1 MFGPHVMEAEV
12 LQNLEP
18 KADVAAQQCALAY
31 LEQLKNSEAGWQ
43 FCMNTLTRGMNQN
56 NHLRFFC
63 FQVVEHYI
71 RNHYNHENLADQ
83 QRVREFLSCWI
94 QLQCTQLGRQEATFL
109 RNKAAQ
115 VFALVF
121 VRDYPL
127 FWADFFGDLIKT
139 LSFGPQ
145 AVDIY
150 VRVLKAIDS
159 EVADQDVIR
168 THQEA
173 ERNAAIKN
181 AMRGSCVE
189 KLVESWYHIL
199 KTYETSNPELVNQ
212 CLEVIGAY
220 VSWIDIALVAND
232 RFIELLL
239 SLLHMVESR
248 ESAADC
254 LHDIISKG
262 MEPLDKLQ
270 LIETLVPV
278 LQNSG
283 ILKPLEDDE
292 TDFSCKLSR
301 LVNGIGLNLIDAYNK
316 LSKSGSAEQI
326 ALLQSAVERKV
337 PIMIEFLSNDYDD
350 VSAAVLEFAK
360 EYIHMLKGKVMQT
373 EEQLGYARSLL
384 LTVVHKMK
392 YDESYRFEQ
401 EGEDEA
407 TFQEFR
413 KQLKVLFDNLAGV
426 NKELVI
432 EYVSKFT
439 TNTLSGWRT
448 ASFQNVEIAIY
459 LLYLMGE
466 AIPASGGNHF
476 SGDHTKVSAMQA
488 MMHVL
493 VTCDVSHHPHPA
505 VTLQYVETVV
515 RYEKFFNTE
524 PEHIPYVLTAFLDQ
538 RGVRNSSPLVRSR
551 CAYLFSRFV
560 KCLRTLI
567 QPYIKE
573 VLGPLQYL
581 LVLIPPENG
590 SSLISEDDQL
600 YLYEAAAV
608 MIMSGAFGAQQ
619 KGMLISNMLV
629 PVMDKFKTLV
639 SQLLV
644 EMDEQKQELLAQ
656 SLCHAMAVTSR
667 ASKAFTNH
675 QTMKSCFCVPLF
687 IEAMKVFLGCLQI
700 PTQSQIL
707 RSGVRQFLH
716 RMVVCLEEELLPY
729 IPQASEGLLKGN
741 DIQSIQEYIPLIVQ
755 IIAKF
760 KLSWVFQKEVIPFLQ
775 QVFMPIVNAIFSA
788 LSLPV
793 EENDEQGKRE
803 KQLLQRNYFQFIAA
817 VVTNNISE
825 VLNAQES
832 QFLEQVMISIIR
844 GAVDFPD
851 PVAQKTCF
859 SILRKLVDLWGGKEQ
874 PDGFTQF
881 IYKNIVP
888 ACFMAPLKST
898 FDLSDAQTSLA
909 LAESAMCLKTILQ
922 RRGDE
927 FVNYLHAE
935 YLPTLQI
942 SPHLIDEY
950 CQALKAENRVFK
962 NYVKVF
968 FQQAR
973 T

>member
-1 MFGPHVMEAEV
+1 MFGPHVMEEEV

-18 KADVAAQQCALAY
+18 KADVAAQQHALAR

-43 FCMNTLTRGMNQN
+43 FCMSTLMSGMTQH

-71 RNHYNHENLADQ
+71 KNHYNNENLADQ

-127 FWADFFGDLIKT
+127 HWADFFGDLIKT
-139 LSFGPQ
+139 LSFGPH

-159 EVADQDVIR
+159 EVADRDIIH
-168 THQEA
+168 TPQEA

-220 VSWIDIALVAND
+220 VAWIDIALVANG

-239 SLLHMVESR
+239 SLLHRIESR
-248 ESAADC
+248 EAATDC

-278 LQNSG
+278 LQSSG
-283 ILKPLEDDE
+283 MLKPLQDDE

-301 LVNGIGLNLIDAYNK
+301 LVNGIGLNLIDAHTK
-316 LSKSGSAEQI
+316 LSKSGSTEQV
-326 ALLQSAVERKV
+326 ALLQNAVEQKV
-337 PIMIEFLSNDYDD
+337 PVMIEFLNNDYDD

-373 EEQLGYARSLL
+373 EEQLGHAHTLL
-384 LTVVHKMK
+384 LTIVHKMK

-439 TNTLSGWRT
+439 TNTLSEWRT
-448 ASFQNVEIAIY
+448 ASFQDVEIAIY

-476 SGDHTKVSAMQA
+476 TGDQTKVSAMQT

-538 RGVRNSSPLVRSR
+538 RGMRNGSPLVRSR

-581 LVLIPPENG
+581 LILIPPDNG

-608 MIMSGAFGAQQ
+608 MIVSGAFGAQQ
-619 KGMLISNMLV
+619 KGMLMSNLLI
-629 PVMDKFKTLV
+629 PVMDKFKTV
-639 SQLLV
+639 MSQLLV
-644 EMDEQKQELLAQ
+644 EVDEQKQELLAQ
-656 SLCHAMAVTSR
+656 CLCHAMAVTSR

-675 QTMKSCFCVPLF
+675 QTMKSCCCVPVF
-687 IEAMKVFLGCLQI
+687 VEATKIFLRCLQI

-707 RSGVRQFLH
+707 QSGVRQFLH

-729 IPQASEGLLKGN
+729 IPQASEGLLKGS
-741 DIQSIQEYIPLIVQ
+741 DIRCIQEYVPLIVQ

-760 KLSWVFQKEVIPFLQ
+760 KKEVIPFLQ

-788 LSLPV
+788 LTLPV

-817 VVTNNISE
+817 IVTNNISE
-825 VLNAQES
+825 VLNAQDS
-832 QFLEQVMISIIR
+832 HFLEQVMMSIIR

-859 SILRKLVDLWGGKEQ
+859 SILRKLVDLWGGKEE

-909 LAESAMCLKTILQ
+909 LAESAMCLKAILQ

-927 FVNYLHAE
+927 FVNYLRAE

-942 SPHLIDEY
+942 SPQLTDEY
-950 CQALKAENRVFK
+950 CQALRSENKVFK

>member
-1 MFGPHVMEAEV
+1 MEEEV

-18 KADVAAQQCALAY
+18 KSDIVAQQHALAY
-31 LEQLKNSEAGWQ
+31 LEQLKNSEVGWQ
-43 FCMNTLTRGMNQN
+43 FCMSTLTNSRTQDNQ
-56 NHLRFFC
+56 LRFFC
-63 FQVVEHYI
+63 FQVVENYI
-71 RNHYNHENLADQ
+71 RNHYNNENLAEQ
-83 QRVREFLSCWI
+83 QRVRDFLSCWI
-94 QLQCTQLGRQEATFL
+94 QLQCAHLERQEATFI

-121 VRDYPL
+121 VSDYPL
-127 FWADFFGDLIKT
+127 HWADFFGDLIKT
-139 LSFGPQ
+139 LNLGPQ
-145 AVDIY
+145 AVDNY

-159 EVADQDVIR
+159 EVADRDIIR
-168 THQEA
+168 TQQEV
-173 ERNAAIKN
+173 ERNTVIKN

-199 KTYETSNPELVNQ
+199 KTYEASNAELVNQ

-220 VSWIDIALVAND
+220 ISWIDIALIAND
-232 RFIELLL
+232 RFVEVLL
-239 SLLHMVESR
+239 SLLRTVESR
-248 ESAADC
+248 EAAVDC
-254 LHDIISKG
+254 IHDIINKG
-262 MEPLDKLQ
+262 MEPMDKFQ
-270 LIETLVPV
+270 LIESLVPV
-278 LQNSG
+278 LQNSN
-283 ILKPLEDDE
+283 ILKPFKDDE
-292 TDFSCKLSR
+292 SDYTCKLSR
-301 LVNGIGLNLIDAYNK
+301 LVNGIGLNLTEAHHK
-316 LSKSGSAEQI
+316 LSKTGSSEQI
-326 ALLQSAVERKV
+326 TMLQTAIEHKV
-337 PIMIEFLSNDYDD
+337 PIMIEFLNNDYDD

-360 EYIHMLKGKVMQT
+360 EYIHMLKVKVMQT
-373 EEQLGYARSLL
+373 EEQLSYAHSVLV
-384 LTVVHKMK
+384 TIVHKMK

-426 NKELVI
+426 NKDLVI
-432 EYVSKFT
+432 NYVSKFT
-439 TNTLSGWRT
+439 INTLREWRT
-448 ASFQNVEIAIY
+448 TSFQDVEIAIY

-476 SGDHTKVSAMQA
+476 TGDHTKVSAMQT
-488 MMHVL
+488 MMHML

-505 VTLQYVETVV
+505 VTLQFIETVV
-515 RYEKFFNTE
+515 RYEKFFSTE
-524 PEHIPYVLTAFLDQ
+524 PEHIPYILTAFLDQ
-538 RGVRNSSPLVRSR
+538 RGMRNVSPLVRSR

-581 LVLIPPENG
+581 LVLIPPGNG
-590 SSLISEDDQL
+590 SNVISEDDQL

-608 MIMSGAFGAQQ
+608 MIISGAFGAQQ
-619 KGMLISNMLV
+619 KGLLISNMLL
-629 PVMDKFKTLV
+629 PVMEKFKILV

-644 EMDEQKQELLAQ
+644 ETDEYQQELLAQ

-667 ASKAFTNH
+667 ASKAFSNH
-675 QTMKSCFCVPLF
+675 QTMKSCCCVPVFL
-687 IEAMKVFLGCLQI
+687 EATKVFLGCLQI
-700 PTQSQIL
+700 TTQSAIL
-707 RSGVRQFLH
+707 QSGVRQFLH

-729 IPQASEGLLKGN
+729 VPQASEGLLKGN
-741 DIQSIQEYIPLIVQ
+741 DIRSIQEYVPLIVQ

-760 KLSWVFQKEVIPFLQ
+760 KLSWVFQKEVVPFLQ

-788 LSLPV
+788 LSLPI
-793 EENDEQGKRE
+793 EENDEQGKRD

-817 VVTNNISE
+817 IVTNNIAE
-825 VLNAQES
+825 VLNAQDS
-832 QFLEQVMISIIR
+832 QFLEQVMMSIIR

-888 ACFMAPLKST
+888 SCFMAPLKPT
-898 FDLSDAQTSLA
+898 FDLSDAQTLLA
-909 LAESAMCLKTILQ
+909 LSESAMCLKTILQ

-927 FVNYLHAE
+927 FVNYLHEE
-935 YLPTLQI
+935 YLPTLQF
-942 SPHLIDEY
+942 SPQLIDEY
-950 CQALKAENRVFK
+950 CQALKADNKVFK
-962 NYVKVF
+962 NYVKIF

>member
-1 MFGPHVMEAEV
+1 MFGPHVMEEEV

-18 KADVAAQQCALAY
+18 KTDVVSQQHALAY
-31 LEQLKNSEAGWQ
+31 LEQLKNSETGWQ
-43 FCMNTLTRGMNQN
+43 FCMSTLTRGMTQDNQ
-56 NHLRFFC
+56 LRFFC

-71 RNHYNHENLADQ
+71 RNHYNNENLADQ
-83 QRVREFLSCWI
+83 QRVREFLSRWI
-94 QLQCTQLGRQEATFL
+94 QLQCTQLGRQEAIFL

-127 FWADFFGDLIKT
+127 HWTDFFGDLIKT

-159 EVADQDVIR
+159 EVADQDITH
-168 THQEA
+168 THQEI

-212 CLEVIGAY
+212 CLEIIGAY
-220 VSWIDIALVAND
+220 VSWIDIGLVANA

-239 SLLHMVESR
+239 SLLCVVESR

-278 LQNSG
+278 LQSSG

-292 TDFSCKLSR
+292 TDFSCKLSH
-301 LVNGIGLNLIDAYNK
+301 LVNGIGLNLIDAHNK
-316 LSKSGSAEQI
+316 LSKSGSVEQV
-326 ALLQSAVERKV
+326 ALLQNAVERKV
-337 PIMIEFLSNDYDD
+337 PIMIQFLSNDYDD
-350 VSAAVLEFAK
+350 VSAEVLEFAK
-360 EYIHMLKGKVMQT
+360 EYIHMLKAKVMQT
-373 EEQLGYARSLL
+373 EEQLGYAHTLL
-384 LTVVHKMK
+384 LTIVYKMK

-432 EYVSKFT
+432 EYVTKFT
-439 TNTLSGWRT
+439 TNTLCEWRT
-448 ASFQNVEIAIY
+448 TSFEDVEIAIY

-476 SGDHTKVSAMQA
+476 TGDHTKVSAMQT
-488 MMHVL
+488 MMHTL
-493 VTCDVSHHPHPA
+493 VTCDVSYHPHPA

-524 PEHIPYVLTAFLDQ
+524 PEHIPYVLTSFLDQ

-551 CAYLFSRFV
+551 CSYLFSRFV

-573 VLGPLQYL
+573 VLGPLQFL
-581 LVLIPPENG
+581 LILNPPENG
-590 SSLISEDDQL
+590 SRLISEDDQL

-608 MIMSGAFGAQQ
+608 MIVSGAFDAQQ
-619 KGMLISNMLV
+619 KGMLMSNMLI
-629 PVMDKFKTLV
+629 PVMEKFKTLV
-639 SQLLV
+639 TQLLV
-644 EMDEQKQELLAQ
+644 ETDERKQQLFAQ
-656 SLCHAMAVTSR
+656 TLCHAMAVTSR

-675 QTMKSCFCVPLF
+675 QTMKSCCCVPVF
-687 IEAMKVFLGCLQI
+687 VEATKVFLNCLQI
-700 PTQSQIL
+700 PTQSQVL
-707 RSGVRQFLH
+707 QSGVRQFLH

-729 IPQASEGLLKGN
+729 VPRASEGLLKGN
-741 DIQSIQEYIPLIVQ
+741 DIRSIQEYVPLIVQ

-760 KLSWVFQKEVIPFLQ
+760 KKEVIPFLQ

-788 LSLPV
+788 QSLPI

-817 VVTNNISE
+817 VVTNNVSE
-825 VLNAQES
+825 VLNAQDS
-832 QFLEQVMISIIR
+832 RFLEQVMMSIIR

-874 PDGFTQF
+874 PDDFTQF

-898 FDLSDAQTSLA
+898 FDLSDAQTLLA
-909 LAESAMCLKTILQ
+909 LAESAMCLKAILQ

-927 FVNYLHAE
+927 FVSYLHTE

-942 SPHLIDEY
+942 SPQLIDEY
-950 CQALKAENRVFK
+950 CQALKAENKVFK
-962 NYVKVF
+962 NYVKIF